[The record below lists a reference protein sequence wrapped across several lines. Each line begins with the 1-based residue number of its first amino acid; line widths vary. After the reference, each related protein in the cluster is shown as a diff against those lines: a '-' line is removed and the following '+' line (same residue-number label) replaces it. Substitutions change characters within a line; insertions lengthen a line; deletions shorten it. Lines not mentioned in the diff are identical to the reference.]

1 MISIIKYIK
10 QKAQE
15 GYISLVPFYEIMSEY
30 NISFRDLEELC
41 LHNDVIPLRYQRNF
55 CTISRKQQL
64 ELFDSHIAIIGC
76 GGIGGNLAE
85 YLCRIGIGN
94 ITLMDFDVF
103 EEHNLNRQNF
113 STLETIGQ
121 YKVEVVKQGLQ
132 IINPAC
138 NITAL
143 NEKFSSSC
151 TSLNAVSLIIDALDN
166 PDTKKE
172 LYTLCKNSNISFIRL
187 TLYYTLNQLFI

>member
-10 QKAQE
+10 QRSQE
-15 GYISLVPFYEIMSEY
+15 GYISLVSFSEIMSKF

-55 CTISRKQQL
+55 STISRKQQL

-113 STLETIGQ
+113 SSIDTIGQ
-121 YKVEVVKQGLQ
+121 YKVEVVTKGLQ
-132 IINPAC
+132 KINPA
-138 NITAL
+138 
-143 NEKFSSSC
+143 
-151 TSLNAVSLIIDALDN
+151 
-166 PDTKKE
+166 
-172 LYTLCKNSNISFIRL
+172 
-187 TLYYTLNQLFI
+187 